1 MAKKMKISQMPE
13 KTQLTGSEYIPIV
26 DGSSNKKVKTDKLLT
41 KTEAEEDYQEK
52 LVSGTNIKT
61 VNGESVLGNGNIE
74 IAVPDTSNLLTEE
87 QANQLYQV
95 KGDYATVSDL
105 ESKLDTDQ
113 YNTDKA
119 NFALKS
125 EIPDTSDMLT
135 KTEAGSTY
143 QPIGDYA
150 LKSEIP
156 TVPTKVSELTNDSN
170 FQTEEQITGK
180 IEEIIGAAPE
190 ALDTLKEIADALNND
205 PDFATTIT
213 NELSNKVDVS
223 TYNSDKANFAT
234 KDELSTKLDTS
245 TYESE
250 KTNFLTK
257 TEAGENYATKDEI
270 PTVPTKV
277 SELENDANYISQI
290 KTINGQSLIGEGN
303 IEISGGGESGLISD
317 APADNKL
324 YGRKNNNWEEVI
336 VPDLN
341 TINLTKK
348 STAVYELQV
357 GDRIAGSVD
366 ISSVGMY
373 YPGVKVDT
381 QKLFALTKGSTEDEI
396 KAALQLE
403 TSSGSYTLP
412 TSEIFDSCIG
422 KGYQLLSNWMPV
434 SVTWNG
440 AGYVLYI
447 IGQNYM
453 NKPNGLYT
461 VTIKITD
468 GVYSVFQAA
477 KFVEF
482 ASKDY
487 VDQVAGDKTNVL
499 ILSLEDDLANGEKD
513 QPVTPEISEK
523 LVDAVDTGKACVI
536 KTANSDILANLQK
549 IGDNVTIIM
558 EQVSRISTYFI
569 AVNTAITVNTVSNII
584 ADYSTGAINLA
595 DSSTLATKEEVQ
607 NKQDKL
613 ISGTNIKTVNGNTL
627 LGEGDITI
635 DIPDTSDMLT
645 KTEAAGIYAKNSD
658 LVYIADTVIPQMNT
672 NTAKALDQKVDWD
685 EEKKVIS
692 LPADGSI
699 SALRNAETLEGGVL
713 LAQRTYDDGA
723 TYVTEIGTTKNSLT
737 LNSTQRPKVDLQG
750 GTSEELAYVDDLRT
764 LPVEINI
771 PIRSLKDQIYDQ
783 STILRWFGVEEASEL
798 KKLIA
803 SGGIQYLRYGITL
816 TGTPRYYKMPVEYVA
831 FESNNQI
838 KLVCLGLDTT
848 DDSPT
853 RYTFIL
859 NLDGTIASSNSN
871 VSMTLDPI
879 KVDLSNYLT
888 KEEATELYQPVGNYA
903 TSTDLATKL
912 DTDTYNADK
921 TTFALK
927 EEIPTT
933 LPNPNALTVKVNNTE
948 SAVYDGTEAKE
959 VNVDLSPYLTSE
971 TAQETYQPKGNYAT
985 LAQVQAKQDQ
995 LVSGVN
1001 IKTVNGANLLGE
1013 GDIVISGSDSDLTDA
1028 PIDGTYYCR
1037 KDGSWVPVPSSS
1049 IVDGGTYT
1057 TEPTTLALMNT
1068 FALKSAIPTKVSE
1081 LENDSIYVTD
1091 EELEEK
1097 MKTKVTGIGLSAIQV
1112 IEELPEV
1119 QEPGVLYLVV
1129 GKEQ

>member
-52 LVSGTNIKT
+52 LVSSTNIKT

-74 IAVPDTSNLLTEE
+74 IAVPDTSDMLTKTE
-87 QANQLYQV
+87 AADLYQS
-95 KGDYATVSDL
+95 KGDY
-105 ESKLDTDQ
+105 
-113 YNTDKA
+113 
-119 NFALKS
+119 ALKS
-125 EIPDTSDMLT
+125 EIPDTSTLLT
-135 KTEAGSTY
+135 KTEASETY
-143 QPIGDYA
+143 QAKGDY
-150 LKSEIP
+150 
-156 TVPTKVSELTNDSN
+156 LT
-170 FQTEEQITGK
+170 QTDLE
-180 IEEIIGAAPE
+180 
-190 ALDTLKEIADALNND
+190 NY
-205 PDFATTIT
+205 TTD
-213 NELSNKVDVS
+213 E
-223 TYNSDKANFAT
+223 
-234 KDELSTKLDTS
+234 ELSTLLAD
-245 TYESE
+245 
-250 KTNFLTK
+250 
-257 TEAGENYATKDEI
+257 YATKDEI

-303 IEISGGGESGLISD
+303 IEVSGGGESGLISD

-381 QKLFALTKGSTEDEI
+381 QKLFALTKGSTEDKI
-396 KAALQLE
+396 KEALQLE

-412 TSEIFDSCIG
+412 TAEILDTCIG

-434 SVTWNG
+434 SVAWNG

-447 IGQNYM
+447 IGQNYL

-487 VDQVAGDKTNVL
+487 VDATKTELGNKLDTSVY
-499 ILSLEDDLANGEKD
+499 E
-513 QPVTPEISEK
+513 SEK
-523 LVDAVDTGKACVI
+523 
-536 KTANSDILANLQK
+536 AN
-549 IGDNVTIIM
+549 
-558 EQVSRISTYFI
+558 F
-569 AVNTAITVNTVSNII
+569 
-584 ADYSTGAINLA
+584 
-595 DSSTLATKEEVQ
+595 ATKEELNQ
-607 NKQDKL
+607 KQDQL
-613 ISGTNIKTVNGNTL
+613 VSGTNIKTINGKDI
-627 LGEGDITI
+627 LGEGNLEIEVNDESYNINLTDLLATEESDAISTAIGGIDNLRATVGNNKIIVGTINNGSVSVSIRILGQDTTLYYILDTLAGYTVNEITI
-635 DIPDTSDMLT
+635 TNTDGTLTKSVKSHSMMTEEMVVDNLATAESTLPLSANQGKILNETKLDTETYNSDKGTFAT
-645 KTEAAGIYAKNSD
+645 KTELNSKLD
-658 LVYIADTVIPQMNT
+658 VETYNQD
-672 NTAKALDQKVDWD
+672 KASF
-685 EEKKVIS
+685 I
-692 LPADGSI
+692 
-699 SALRNAETLEGGVL
+699 
-713 LAQRTYDDGA
+713 
-723 TYVTEIGTTKNSLT
+723 TEI
-737 LNSTQRPKVDLQG
+737 P
-750 GTSEELAYVDDLRT
+750 EEY
-764 LPVEINI
+764 
-771 PIRSLKDQIYDQ
+771 
-783 STILRWFGVEEASEL
+783 
-798 KKLIA
+798 
-803 SGGIQYLRYGITL
+803 IT
-816 TGTPRYYKMPVEYVA
+816 E
-831 FESNNQI
+831 
-838 KLVCLGLDTT
+838 
-848 DDSPT
+848 
-853 RYTFIL
+853 
-859 NLDGTIASSNSN
+859 
-871 VSMTLDPI
+871 
-879 KVDLSNYLT
+879 
-888 KEEATELYQPVGNYA
+888 TELTEKGYA
-903 TSTDLATKL
+903 TSTELATKL

-921 TTFALK
+921 ATFALK

-995 LVSGVN
+995 LVSGTN
-1001 IKTVNGANLLGE
+1001 IKTVNGASLLGE
-1013 GDIVISGSDSDLTDA
+1013 GDIIISGSDSDLTDA

-1037 KDGSWVPVPSSS
+1037 KDGSWVPVPSSG

-1057 TEPTTLALMNT
+1057 TEPTTLMNT

-1112 IEELPEV
+1112 VEELPEI
-1119 QEPGVLYLVV
+1119 QEAGVLYLVV
-1129 GKEQ
+1129 GKE

>member
-170 FQTEEQITGK
+170 FQTEEQVTGK

-205 PDFATTIT
+205 PDFAATIT

-223 TYNSDKANFAT
+223 TYNSDKA
-234 KDELSTKLDTS
+234 
-245 TYESE
+245 
-250 KTNFLTK
+250 NFLTK

-412 TSEIFDSCIG
+412 TAEILDSCIG

-613 ISGTNIKTVNGNTL
+613 ISGTNIKTVNGNSL

-783 STILRWFGVEEASEL
+783 STILGWFGVEEASDL

-859 NLDGTIASSNSN
+859 NLDGTIASGNSN

-903 TSTDLATKL
+903 TKTELNSKL
-912 DTDTYNADK
+912 DVETYNQEKASFL
-921 TTFALK
+921 TAVPSEYITETEL
-927 EEIPTT
+927 EEKDYIT
-933 LPNPNALTVKVNNTE
+933 
-948 SAVYDGTEAKE
+948 STEA
-959 VNVDLSPYLTSE
+959 S
-971 TAQETYQPKGNYAT
+971 ETYQPKGNYAT

-1097 MKTKVTGIGLSAIQV
+1097 MNTK
-1112 IEELPEV
+1112 E
-1119 QEPGVLYLVV
+1119 
-1129 GKEQ
+1129 K